1 MTQTRDDAGGERQLA
16 PLRRAFTI
24 NGRVVIAASAIVAA
38 AAATIPLAYLVVRV
52 SESDPADVIAAL
64 WRPRTLDLLIN
75 TAGLVLAVSAT
86 CLVLGVATAWVLTR
100 TDLACRRA
108 WLIITTL
115 PLAIPSYVAAFGWVA
130 TTPLRGFWGAWLV
143 LTMCNLPLVT
153 LPTIAALRQAH
164 AGAEDVARTMG
175 RGPLG
180 AFFAGTWPQVRPAAI
195 AGTLL
200 VALYVLSDFGAVA
213 IMRYQAFTWAIHTA
227 YGALFDRTLAAVLSV
242 VLALMGILLVMFE
255 RRARGARKRLG
266 SAVQARTPVV
276 PVRLHR
282 RSWPVHAG
290 LAAVTSLSLG
300 VPLAALTSFLVGRGD
315 SAFSVS
321 AADLAGDVWSTVAL
335 AGAGALIALALAMP
349 IGILSARFPSRL
361 SNATESASY
370 LGLALP
376 GIVVG
381 LALVFFSLTV
391 VPALYQSAII
401 LAFAYGVL
409 FLPKAVGA
417 VRTSI
422 EQVEPG
428 LEEVAR
434 TLGSS
439 PADVW
444 RRVTFRM
451 AWPGIGAGVLLV
463 ALTAMKELPATLL
476 LRPTGV
482 DTLATSLWRYT
493 ESSAYGAAAPYA
505 VMLIVVATVPAI
517 LLTREATAGTRLEPT
532 ARSRGTHGE

>member
-1 MTQTRDDAGGERQLA
+1 MTVTRNDAGGETRLA
-16 PLRRAFTI
+16 PRRRVPTI
-24 NGRVVIAASAIVAA
+24 SGRAVIAASAIVAA
-38 AAATIPLAYLVVRV
+38 LLAAIPLAYLVVRI
-52 SESDPADVIAAL
+52 SEAEPRAVADAL
-64 WRPRTLDLLIN
+64 WRARTLELLLN
-75 TAGLVLAVSAT
+75 TTGLVLAVSAT

-100 TDLACRRA
+100 TDLPGRGV
-108 WLIITTL
+108 WLVVTTL
-115 PLAIPSYVAAFGWVA
+115 PLAIPSYVAAFGWIA

-143 LTMCNLPLVT
+143 LTLCNVPLVT

-164 AGAEDVARTMG
+164 PGAEDVARTMG
-175 RGPLG
+175 RGPLR
-180 AFFAGTWPQVRPAAI
+180 AFMAATWPQIRPAAI

-213 IMRYQAFTWAIHTA
+213 LMRFQAFTWAIYTA
-227 YGALFDRTLAAVLSV
+227 YGAVFDRTLAAVLSV
-242 VLALMGILLVMFE
+242 TLALMGILLVMLE
-255 RRARGARKRLG
+255 RRARGARAKLG
-266 SAVQARTPVV
+266 SVVQARTPVV
-276 PVRLHR
+276 PVRLRR
-282 RSWPVHAG
+282 RSWLVHTG
-290 LAAVTSLSLG
+290 LAVVAGLSLG
-300 VPLAALTSFLVGRGD
+300 VPVAALGRFLGNRAE
-315 SAFSVS
+315 SAFTVS
-321 AADLAGDVWSTVAL
+321 ASDVAADVWNTVAL
-335 AGAGALIALALAMP
+335 AGVGALVALALAMP
-349 IGILSARFPSRL
+349 IGILSARHRSRL
-361 SNATESASY
+361 SDATESASY

-376 GIVVG
+376 GIVVA

-391 VPALYQSAII
+391 VPSLYQSAII

-417 VRTSI
+417 VRSSI

-439 PADVW
+439 PAAVW
-444 RRVTFRM
+444 LRVTVRM
-451 AWPGIGAGVLLV
+451 AWPGIGAGVLLI

-505 VMLIVVATVPAI
+505 AMLIVVAAVPAV
-517 LLTREATAGTRLEPT
+517 LLTREVTAG
-532 ARSRGTHGE
+532 SKRGHQEHFGRGKP

>member
-1 MTQTRDDAGGERQLA
+1 MTLTRTDSGGEASLA
-16 PLRRAFTI
+16 PRVRVPAI
-24 NGRVVIAASAIVAA
+24 RGRTLIAASAVIAA
-38 AAATIPLAYLVVRV
+38 LLAAIPLAYLVVRV
-52 SESDPADVIAAL
+52 AEADRSAVVDAM
-64 WRPRTLDLLIN
+64 WRPRTLELLLN
-75 TAGLVLAVSAT
+75 TSGLVLSVSAT
-86 CLVLGVATAWVLTR
+86 CLVIGVATAWVLTR
-100 TDLACRRA
+100 TDLRGRGV
-108 WLIITTL
+108 WLVVSTL
-115 PLAIPSYVAAFGWVA
+115 PLAIPSYVAAFGWIA

-143 LTMCNLPLVT
+143 LTFCNIPLVT

-164 AGAEDVARTMG
+164 PGAEDVARTMG
-175 RGPLG
+175 RGPLA
-180 AFFAGTWPQVRPAAI
+180 AFMAATWPQIRPAAI

-213 IMRYQAFTWAIHTA
+213 LMRFQAFTWAIHTA

-242 VLALMGILLVMFE
+242 VLALMGILLVMLE
-255 RRARGARKRLG
+255 RRARGARAKLG
-266 SAVQARTPVV
+266 SAVQARTPAVL
-276 PVRLHR
+276 VRLRR
-282 RSWPVHAG
+282 RSWLAHAG
-290 LAAVTSLSLG
+290 LAAVASLSLG
-300 VPLAALTSFLVGRGD
+300 VPLAALGRFLTGRAE
-315 SAFSVS
+315 SAFTVS
-321 AADLAGDVWSTVAL
+321 AGDLAADVWNTVAF
-335 AGAGALIALALAMP
+335 AGGGALIALALAMP
-349 IGILSARFPSRL
+349 IGILSARHRSRL
-361 SNATESASY
+361 SEATESASY

-391 VPALYQSAII
+391 VPSLYQSAII

-417 VRTSI
+417 VRSSI

-444 RRVTFRM
+444 RRVTVRM

-493 ESSAYGAAAPYA
+493 EASAYGAAAPYA
-505 VMLIVVATVPAI
+505 AMLIVVAAVPAI
-517 LLTREATAGTRLEPT
+517 LLTREATGGAH
-532 ARSRGTHGE
+532 RGPQEHPGRVAP

>member
-1 MTQTRDDAGGERQLA
+1 MTVTRNDAGGEVRLA
-16 PLRRAFTI
+16 PRRRVPTI
-24 NGRVVIAASAIVAA
+24 SGRAVIAASAAVAA
-38 AAATIPLAYLVVRV
+38 LLAAIPLAYLVVRV
-52 SESDPADVIAAL
+52 VESERGDVVDAL
-64 WRPRTLDLLIN
+64 WRPRTLELLIN
-75 TAGLVLAVSAT
+75 TTGLVLTVSAT
-86 CLVLGVATAWVLTR
+86 CLVLGVAIAWVLTR
-100 TDLACRRA
+100 TDLPGRGV
-108 WLIITTL
+108 WLVVTTL
-115 PLAIPSYVAAFGWVA
+115 PLAIPSYVAAFGWIA

-143 LTMCNLPLVT
+143 LTLCNVPLVT

-180 AFFAGTWPQVRPAAI
+180 AFMAATWPQIRPAAI

-213 IMRYQAFTWAIHTA
+213 LMRFQAFTWAIHTA

-242 VLALMGILLVMFE
+242 VLALMGILLVMLE
-255 RRARGARKRLG
+255 RRARGARAKLG

-276 PVRLHR
+276 PVRLRR
-282 RSWPVHAG
+282 RSWLLHAG
-290 LAAVTSLSLG
+290 LAVVASLSLG
-300 VPLAALTSFLVGRGD
+300 VPLAALGRFLGD
-315 SAFSVS
+315 RAESAFTVS
-321 AADLAGDVWSTVAL
+321 ASDVAADVWNTVAL
-335 AGAGALIALALAMP
+335 AGGGALVALALAMP
-349 IGILSARFPSRL
+349 IGILSARHRSRL
-361 SNATESASY
+361 SDATEAASY

-391 VPALYQSAII
+391 VPSLYQSAII

-417 VRTSI
+417 VRSSL

-434 TLGSS
+434 TLGAS
-439 PADVW
+439 PAAVW
-444 RRVTFRM
+444 RRVTVRM

-476 LRPTGV
+476 LRPAGV

-505 VMLIVVATVPAI
+505 AMLIVVAAVPVI
-517 LLTREATAGTRLEPT
+517 LLTREVTAG
-532 ARSRGTHGE
+532 AGRGYRTHDERATP

>member
-1 MTQTRDDAGGERQLA
+1 MTVTRMDAGGDVRLA
-16 PLRRAFTI
+16 PRRRVPTVS
-24 NGRVVIAASAIVAA
+24 GRAVIAASAVVAA
-38 AAATIPLAYLVVRV
+38 LLAAIPLAYLVVRV
-52 SESDPADVIAAL
+52 VESERSDIVDAL
-64 WRPRTLDLLIN
+64 WRPRTLELLLN
-75 TAGLVLAVSAT
+75 TTGLVLAVSAAG
-86 CLVLGVATAWVLTR
+86 LVLGVATAWVLTR
-100 TDLACRRA
+100 TDLPGRGV
-108 WLIITTL
+108 WLVVTTL
-115 PLAIPSYVAAFGWVA
+115 PLAIPSYVAAFGWIA
-130 TTPLRGFWGAWLV
+130 ITPLRGFWGAWLV
-143 LTMCNLPLVT
+143 LTLCNVPLVT

-180 AFFAGTWPQVRPAAI
+180 AFMAATWPQIRPAAI

-213 IMRYQAFTWAIHTA
+213 LMRFQAFTWAIHTA

-242 VLALMGILLVMFE
+242 VLALMGILLVMLE
-255 RRARGARKRLG
+255 RRARGARAKLG

-276 PVRLHR
+276 PVRLRR
-282 RSWPVHAG
+282 RSWLVHAG
-290 LAAVTSLSLG
+290 LAVVASLSLG
-300 VPLAALTSFLVGRGD
+300 VPLAALARFLADRAE
-315 SAFSVS
+315 SAFTVNASDV
-321 AADLAGDVWSTVAL
+321 AADVWNTVVLAG
-335 AGAGALIALALAMP
+335 GGALVALALAMP
-349 IGILSARFPSRL
+349 IGILSARHRSRL
-361 SNATESASY
+361 SDTTEAASY

-391 VPALYQSAII
+391 VPSLYQSAII

-417 VRTSI
+417 VRSSL

-434 TLGSS
+434 TLGAS
-439 PADVW
+439 PAEVW
-444 RRVTFRM
+444 RRVTVRM

-476 LRPTGV
+476 LRPAGV

-493 ESSAYGAAAPYA
+493 ESSAFGAAAPYA
-505 VMLIVVATVPAI
+505 AMLIVVAAVPVI
-517 LLTREATAGTRLEPT
+517 LLTREVTAG
-532 ARSRGTHGE
+532 SRQGRQPHDERATP

>member
-1 MTQTRDDAGGERQLA
+1 MTVTRNDVVGETRLA
-16 PLRRAFTI
+16 HRRRMPTI
-24 NGRVVIAASAIVAA
+24 SGRKVIAASAVVAA
-38 AAATIPLAYLVVRV
+38 LLAAIPLAYLVVRV
-52 SESDPADVIAAL
+52 SEAEPSAVADAL
-64 WRPRTLDLLIN
+64 WRPRTLELLLN
-75 TAGLVLAVSAT
+75 TTGLVLAVSAT
-86 CLVLGVATAWVLTR
+86 CLLLGVATAWVLMR
-100 TDLACRRA
+100 TDLPGRGV
-108 WLIITTL
+108 WLVVTTL
-115 PLAIPSYVAAFGWVA
+115 PLAIPSYVAAFGWIA

-143 LTMCNLPLVT
+143 LTLCNVPLVT

-175 RGPLG
+175 RGPLA
-180 AFFAGTWPQVRPAAI
+180 AFMAATWPQIRPAAI

-213 IMRYQAFTWAIHTA
+213 LMRFQAFTWAIHTA

-242 VLALMGILLVMFE
+242 ILALMGILLVILE
-255 RRARGARKRLG
+255 RRARGARAKLG

-276 PVRLHR
+276 PVRLRR
-282 RSWPVHAG
+282 RSWLVHAG
-290 LAAVTSLSLG
+290 LAVVTSLSLG
-300 VPLAALTSFLVGRGD
+300 VPLAALGRFLGD
-315 SAFSVS
+315 RAESAFTVS
-321 AADLAGDVWSTVAL
+321 AGDIAADVWNTVSLAG
-335 AGAGALIALALAMP
+335 GGALVALALAMP
-349 IGILSARFPSRL
+349 IGILSARHRSRL
-361 SNATESASY
+361 SAATESASY

-381 LALVFFSLTV
+381 LALVFFSLNV
-391 VPALYQSAII
+391 VPSLYQSAII

-417 VRTSI
+417 VRSSL

-434 TLGSS
+434 TLGAS
-439 PADVW
+439 PAAVW
-444 RRVTFRM
+444 RRVTVRM

-505 VMLIVVATVPAI
+505 TMLIVVAAVPVI
-517 LLTREATAGTRLEPT
+517 LLTREVTAG
-532 ARSRGTHGE
+532 AKRGHQEHDGRETQ